1 MSLVG
6 ISLANPAARLTF
18 AAALALATGACN
30 SSEPCEVESVQV
42 RMPSTLVRSGQSVAT
57 ELFSEAF
64 VGVGST
70 GRFHSRRRCRRGQR
84 RPLQRLREA
93 LGDGSVAGTLEVL
106 AIAPLR
112 LRLDVLAT
120 SATGEEMRL
129 EGDMAAQLVGSSLG
143 CD

>member
-1 MSLVG
+1 LNESLVG

-64 VGVGST
+64 VGLAST
-70 GRFHSRRRCRRGQR
+70 R
-84 RPLQRLREA
+84 A
-93 LGDGSVAGTLEVL
+93 AAAAAV
-106 AIAPLR
+106 
-112 LRLDVLAT
+112 
-120 SATGEEMRL
+120 SADHCSASGKRWVTAR
-129 EGDMAAQLVGSSLG
+129 
-143 CD
+143 

>member
-1 MSLVG
+1 MMSLVG

-64 VGVGST
+64 VGLGSA
-70 GRFHSRRRCRRGQR
+70 GRFHSRRRGQR

-112 LRLDVLAT
+112 LRLDVLAA
-120 SATGEEMRL
+120 SATGEELRL
-129 EGDMAAQLVGSSLG
+129 EGDMAA
-143 CD
+143 

>member
-1 MSLVG
+1 
-6 ISLANPAARLTF
+6 
-18 AAALALATGACN
+18 
-30 SSEPCEVESVQV
+30 
-42 RMPSTLVRSGQSVAT
+42 VRSGQSAAT

-64 VGVGST
+64 VGLGALDASTRAAAAAAGSADH
-70 GRFHSRRRCRRGQR
+70 FS
-84 RPLQRLREA
+84 A
-93 LGDGSVAGTLEVL
+93 SANAGDGSVSGTLEVL

-120 SATGEEMRL
+120 SATGEELRL

>member
-1 MSLVG
+1 MMSLVG

-64 VGVGST
+64 VGLGST
-70 GRFHSRRRCRRGQR
+70 GRFHSRRRGQR

-112 LRLDVLAT
+112 LRLDVLAA
-120 SATGEEMRL
+120 SATGEELRL
-129 EGDMAAQLVGSSLG
+129 EGDKAA
-143 CD
+143 